1 MTLKT
6 KLISIIVAFVM
17 VVSLMLVGIFASST
31 ITMQMGGNVTFNAT
45 DLQVTIS
52 DGVLANGT
60 MTDSTSKMQGV
71 KIDAY
76 DDGAE
81 ELATWQGLNL
91 TFNESGEDM
100 TITFTITNNSTTD
113 NTTATVSVDQGTA
126 NNATISV
133 TTPSSPATIQANNG
147 SQQFAITFHV
157 TDRNSPASIT
167 GFQIDIDLEKES
179 TSGSTEGGYTITFND
194 SENGMNS
201 ADIFY
206 IKSDSSD
213 TIYNISYGKTVEV
226 PVNSLLMISDYQ
238 SYLSS
243 GLSVNYANNDIE
255 LEPYAVGGGG
265 HTTNFKIY
273 STIIGSFRRGEN
285 TGIVGENLTTF
296 TAVENDIVN
305 TYTSEDQNILYIE
318 VTSDIEITF
327 SQSY

>member
-1 MTLKT
+1 MRSLKV
-6 KLISIIVAFVM
+6 KLLSVLMALCL
-17 VVSLMLVGIFASST
+17 VVTSLIVGIWAVGTQT
-31 ITMQMGGNVTFNAT
+31 INLKG
-45 DLQVTIS
+45 QVDFSIS
-52 DGVLANGT
+52 DPSLYVKDIRIKNSMEDASYSGETIDNFVPGYVNTT
-60 MTDSTSKMQGV
+60 MN
-71 KIDAY
+71 
-76 DDGAE
+76 
-81 ELATWQGLNL
+81 LNL
-91 TFNESGEDM
+91 GQID
-100 TITFTITNNSTTD
+100 NSTGGLSIYID
-113 NTTATVSVDQGTA
+113 IINTTDITYVASTTSSISGADITVSGTINGDAISQGDILT
-126 NNATISV
+126 TD
-133 TTPSSPATIQANNG
+133 TPSGTVEIVISAPGIATL
-147 SQQFAITFHV
+147 
-157 TDRNSPASIT
+157 
-167 GFQIDIDLEKES
+167 DLEQFSISLEEKQD
-179 TSGSTEGGYTITFND
+179 GYTVTFND

-213 TIYNISYGKTVEV
+213 TIYNISYGETIEV

-255 LEPYAVGGGG
+255 LEPYAPGGGY

-273 STIIGSFRRGEN
+273 STIIGSFRRGEG

>member
-1 MTLKT
+1 MRSLRV
-6 KLISIIVAFVM
+6 KLLSCLM
-17 VVSLMLVGIFASST
+17 VVCLAVGLLIVGVWAVGTQAINLKGNVDFTIADPSLYVKDIRIKDSMQSASST
-31 ITMQMGGNVTFNAT
+31 
-45 DLQVTIS
+45 
-52 DGVLANGT
+52 
-60 MTDSTSKMQGV
+60 
-71 KIDAY
+71 
-76 DDGAE
+76 
-81 ELATWQGLNL
+81 
-91 TFNESGEDM
+91 GE
-100 TITFTITNNSTTD
+100 TITNFVPGYVNTTMNLNLGQID
-113 NTTATVSVDQGTA
+113 NTTGGLSIYIDIINTTDTTYIASTTTSISGAEITVSGTINGDAISQGDILT
-126 NNATISV
+126 TD
-133 TTPSSPATIQANNG
+133 TPSGTVEIVISAPGIATL
-147 SQQFAITFHV
+147 
-157 TDRNSPASIT
+157 
-167 GFQIDIDLEKES
+167 DLEQFSISLEEKQD
-179 TSGSTEGGYTITFND
+179 GYTVTFND
-194 SENGMNS
+194 SGNGMNS

-206 IKSDSSD
+206 IKSDKSD
-213 TIYNISYGKTVEV
+213 TIYDISRGETIEV

-255 LEPYAVGGGG
+255 LEPYAVGDG

>member
-1 MTLKT
+1 MRSLKV
-6 KLISIIVAFVM
+6 KLLSVLMALCL
-17 VVSLMLVGIFASST
+17 VVTFLIVGIWAVGTQT
-31 ITMQMGGNVTFNAT
+31 INLKG
-45 DLQVTIS
+45 QVDFSIS
-52 DGVLANGT
+52 DPSLYVKDIRIKNSMEDASYSGETIDNFVPGYVNTT
-60 MTDSTSKMQGV
+60 MN
-71 KIDAY
+71 
-76 DDGAE
+76 
-81 ELATWQGLNL
+81 LNL
-91 TFNESGEDM
+91 GQID
-100 TITFTITNNSTTD
+100 NSTGGLSIYID
-113 NTTATVSVDQGTA
+113 IINTTDITYVASTTSSISGADITVSGTINGDAISQGDILT
-126 NNATISV
+126 TD
-133 TTPSSPATIQANNG
+133 TPSGTVEIVISAPGIATL
-147 SQQFAITFHV
+147 
-157 TDRNSPASIT
+157 
-167 GFQIDIDLEKES
+167 DLEQFSISLEEKQD
-179 TSGSTEGGYTITFND
+179 GYTVTFND

-213 TIYNISYGKTVEV
+213 TIYNISYGETIEV

-255 LEPYAVGGGG
+255 LEPYAPGGGY

-273 STIIGSFRRGEN
+273 STIIGSFRRGEG

>member
-1 MTLKT
+1 MRSLKV
-6 KLISIIVAFVM
+6 KLLSVLMALCL
-17 VVSLMLVGIFASST
+17 VVTFLIVGIWAVGTQT
-31 ITMQMGGNVTFNAT
+31 INLKG
-45 DLQVTIS
+45 QVDFSIS
-52 DGVLANGT
+52 DPSLYVKDIRIKNSMEDASYSGETIDNFVPGYVNTT
-60 MTDSTSKMQGV
+60 MN
-71 KIDAY
+71 
-76 DDGAE
+76 
-81 ELATWQGLNL
+81 LNL
-91 TFNESGEDM
+91 GQID
-100 TITFTITNNSTTD
+100 NSTGGLSIYID
-113 NTTATVSVDQGTA
+113 IINTTDITYVASTTSSISGADITVSGTINGDAISQGDILT
-126 NNATISV
+126 TD
-133 TTPSSPATIQANNG
+133 TPSGTVEIVISAPGIATL
-147 SQQFAITFHV
+147 
-157 TDRNSPASIT
+157 
-167 GFQIDIDLEKES
+167 DLEQFSISLEEKQD
-179 TSGSTEGGYTITFND
+179 GYTVTFND

-213 TIYNISYGKTVEV
+213 TIYNISYGETIEV

-255 LEPYAVGGGG
+255 LEPYAPGGGY

-273 STIIGSFRRGEN
+273 STIIGSFSRGEG

>member
-1 MTLKT
+1 MRSLKV
-6 KLISIIVAFVM
+6 KLLSVLMALCL
-17 VVSLMLVGIFASST
+17 VVTFLIVGIWAVGTQT
-31 ITMQMGGNVTFNAT
+31 INLKG
-45 DLQVTIS
+45 QVDFSIS
-52 DGVLANGT
+52 DPSLYVKDIRIKNSMEDASYSGETIDNFVPGYVNTT
-60 MTDSTSKMQGV
+60 MN
-71 KIDAY
+71 
-76 DDGAE
+76 
-81 ELATWQGLNL
+81 LNL
-91 TFNESGEDM
+91 GQID
-100 TITFTITNNSTTD
+100 NSTGGLSIYID
-113 NTTATVSVDQGTA
+113 IINTTDITYVASTTSSISGADITVSGTINGDAISQGDILT
-126 NNATISV
+126 TD
-133 TTPSSPATIQANNG
+133 TPSGTVEIVISAPGIATL
-147 SQQFAITFHV
+147 
-157 TDRNSPASIT
+157 
-167 GFQIDIDLEKES
+167 DLEQFSISLEEKQD
-179 TSGSTEGGYTITFND
+179 GYTVTFND

-255 LEPYAVGGGG
+255 LEPYAIGGGA

-273 STIIGSFRRGEN
+273 STIIGSFSRGEG

-327 SQSY
+327 SQSH